1 MRLSQQGL
9 ELIKRFEGLSLKAYK
24 DAVGVPT
31 IGYGHILGVKMGTGI
46 TALEAEELLQQDV
59 SHFEQ
64 GVSCLI
70 NELDINITQ
79 PQFDALVS
87 FAFNLGLG
95 NLKKSTLLKKLYLMK
110 QGDKLSMQAVA
121 KEFLRW
127 NKAGGKV
134 LQGLVNRRQAES
146 DLFLQKG

>member
-1 MRLSQQGL
+1 MRLSHQGL

-31 IGYGHILGVKMGTGI
+31 IGYGHILGVKMGTEI
-46 TALEAEELLQQDV
+46 TALEAEELLKQDV

-64 GVSCLI
+64 GVSRLI

-146 DLFLQKG
+146 DSFLQKG

>member
-31 IGYGHILGVKMGTGI
+31 IGYGHILGVKMGTEI

-64 GVSCLI
+64 GVSHLI
-70 NELDINITQ
+70 NELGINITQ